1 MLITVNV
8 IVFWRWDATVAL
20 EEVPF
25 VEDLLIDKRGLLS
38 FGTPR
43 LLSCLICHLVRLLPG
58 VYGFGGGCES
68 PTALRPHI

>member
-1 MLITVNV
+1 MLITVNE
-8 IVFWRWDATVAL
+8 IVFWRRDAAVAL
-20 EEVPF
+20 EEVPL
-25 VEDLLIDKRGLLS
+25 VEDLLIDQRGLLG

-68 PTALRPHI
+68 PTALRPHV